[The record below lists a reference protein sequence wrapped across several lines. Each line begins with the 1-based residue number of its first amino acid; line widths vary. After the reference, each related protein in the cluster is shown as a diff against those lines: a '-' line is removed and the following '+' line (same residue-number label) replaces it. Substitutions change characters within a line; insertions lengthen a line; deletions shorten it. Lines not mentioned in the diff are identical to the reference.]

1 MSKLTRTVGSLPPAR
16 STLLDADLGGSRL
29 RFRWEP
35 NRRSRATPTQL
46 RASGHA
52 FGAAAAALGAQAS
65 WVRQSGTVDGWVG
78 ATASAYQIRMA
89 GIAQRIDRAGQ
100 AMQHA
105 AAALG
110 ELADRLE
117 DAQLLWARASAI
129 VHPLPLRGLP
139 GASADDLGRA
149 SRLFATAHEA
159 DQAGRVAWDRLV
171 GVTSALH
178 ALSAQAKAPPPSAGA
193 ATINPCGV
201 FPHEASSMFWNNG
214 IIPLDTVCI
223 VYAETL
229 VEVHGE
235 PVSVLEP
242 VPLFKPS
249 TTDTK
254 GKPKEAQSGRPRG

>member
-1 MSKLTRTVGSLPPAR
+1 MPLVRPPQPWAPRPPGSVNLAPWTAGSARRRAPTR
-16 STLLDADLGGSRL
+16 
-29 RFRWEP
+29 FEW
-35 NRRSRATPTQL
+35 
-46 RASGHA
+46 
-52 FGAAAAALGAQAS
+52 QAS
-65 WVRQSGTVDGWVG
+65 PS
-78 ATASAYQIRMA
+78 ASTGPGR
-89 GIAQRIDRAGQ
+89 RCS
-100 AMQHA
+100 